1 MGACAPVVIGRNQ
14 DPLIGLPDN
23 QAMVPTDPTQPTT
36 ESTSA
41 AAPGGFDPNQTIS
54 YQSMPRAKRAPKWVH
69 SFLASNSRE
78 KNRLRNEL
86 GKIKGAVPLL
96 MKTRNG
102 GRWTAQDRTDLQHI
116 VRAASAVSPYLF
128 IWALPGSVLLLP
140 FLAWHLDA
148 RRKNRERKAAG
159 GPKV

>member
-1 MGACAPVVIGRNQ
+1 MS
-14 DPLIGLPDN
+14 
-23 QAMVPTDPTQPTT
+23 PTDPAKSPAKPQ
-36 ESTSA
+36 A
-41 AAPGGFDPNQTIS
+41 ADAAPVFDPDKTAS
-54 YQSMPRAKRAPKWVH
+54 YQSRMKRAPRWFG

-102 GRWTAQDRTDLQHI
+102 GRWTAQDRADLQHI

-159 GPKV
+159 GPTV

>member
-1 MGACAPVVIGRNQ
+1 
-14 DPLIGLPDN
+14 
-23 QAMVPTDPTQPTT
+23 MVPTDPTQPPT

-54 YQSMPRAKRAPKWVH
+54 YQSLPRAKRAPKWVH
-69 SFLASNSRE
+69 SFLAGNSRE

-102 GRWTAQDRTDLQHI
+102 GHWTTQDRADLRHI
-116 VRAASAVSPYLF
+116 MRAASAVSPYLL
-128 IWALPGSVLLLP
+128 IWALPGSILLMPL
-140 FLAWHLDA
+140 LAWHLDV
-148 RRKNRERKAAG
+148 RRKHRERQSSS